1 MVDKMSSKN
10 YDLRDVVIA
19 FSSLLRIKTNSNG
32 KSITVYELAND
43 EIRDQFLILL
53 VNNVIAKLKEGERLN
68 LSYNNENIDNPI
80 VSQQLKEI
88 LSSLPKLPNNKEY
101 GFLKQTYIQTDIL
114 TVENGMFKGAHIVF
128 SKNIENSIK

>member
-32 KSITVYELAND
+32 KSITVY
-43 EIRDQFLILL
+43 QFLILL

-114 TVENGMFKGAHIVF
+114 TVEDGMFKGAHIVF